1 MPILVG
7 ECPLI
12 LSITHAVC
20 WAEDPYILVC
30 ILLLKTHLWSE
41 KASND
46 SMTAMENSSEDIN
59 RMFQSKIQI
68 AKEVDGPYQRP
79 LKSNLRY
86 RKQRC
91 FPQTKTWHKAPE
103 CNSGYLGTCRSSR
116 RKRKRDF
123 LEFVETAGKQGCY
136 SYRSRNQR
144 EGIGGSFL
152 TSSMFPG
159 IHCRLN
165 SMSFS

>member
-123 LEFVETAGKQGCY
+123 LEFVETAGKQGCHGHTVLLLSKSKSEGRNRREFPY
-136 SYRSRNQR
+136 VFNVSRDP
-144 EGIGGSFL
+144 L
-152 TSSMFPG
+152 
-159 IHCRLN
+159 
-165 SMSFS
+165 

>member
-123 LEFVETAGKQGCY
+123 LEFVETAGKQGCHGQTVLLLSKSKSEGMNRREFPY
-136 SYRSRNQR
+136 VFNVSRDP
-144 EGIGGSFL
+144 L
-152 TSSMFPG
+152 
-159 IHCRLN
+159 
-165 SMSFS
+165 